1 MVLRFGATKAEDVAG
16 LIAKKNYSRAI
27 EVIREQL
34 KSGRPDARLRMQLG
48 DVLIMAGRGREAVQV
63 LLPVADEYA
72 SEGFA
77 AKAVAV
83 LKKIQKLEPGRRDIE
98 QRLAEVIEEKQR
110 YATSSLPLT
119 PAPSGGTGGFE
130 IGIEEIGFQTPSGG
144 AISVPAPPTP
154 VPAPPVLE
162 APPALD
168 LPPLETGPELSLG
181 LPPLQPRPAARV
193 PPPAPPPA
201 PAPPAP
207 PPVVARPPAPPPRPA
222 SPQREV
228 PPPPPPPPVEVL
240 QLPDLDLAPEGPLFD
255 LGTAAP
261 AGGPAPAATPPAPAT
276 ARPAELLD
284 QDLFTDDP
292 DLFGGDG
299 DETPTLEILPDPET
313 QGSDTM
319 TDGLFAQELLS
330 LVDDAFANLPTTPD
344 GELAPPTG
352 DLGPPAGQQIVISP
366 LFKDFAV
373 DEMVAVIQGLSL
385 LTFEPRQIILREGAA
400 GSSMYMLTAG
410 TAKAYVRDPQG
421 KQRLVGELSEG
432 AFFGEIS
439 LLTGKP
445 RTATVVAA
453 TRCEVLELGQATLGD
468 IESRHPH
475 VREVLEQFA
484 RERLARRG

>member
-34 KSGRPDARLRMQLG
+34 RAGRPDARLRMQLG
-48 DVLIMAGRGREAVQV
+48 DVLIMAGRGKEAAQV

-72 SEGFA
+72 REGFA

-98 QRLAEVIEEKQR
+98 QRLAELIEEKQR
-110 YATSSLPLT
+110 FATSLPVT
-119 PAPSGGTGGFE
+119 PPPGGGGGFE
-130 IGIEEIGFQTPSGG
+130 IGIEEIGFEVPATV
-144 AISVPAPPTP
+144 SVPAAPTP
-154 VPAPPVLE
+154 VPPPPAPPVLE
-162 APPALD
+162 TPPELD
-168 LPPLETGPELSLG
+168 LPSLEAPPELAL
-181 LPPLQPRPAARV
+181 V
-193 PPPAPPPA
+193 PEPPAPPPVAVPA
-201 PAPPAP
+201 PPPPRPAPVAPPPTPAPVRTAPRPAPPPPVAPPSPPPVEILALPDLAAPDGGLLDLGAPPAP
-207 PPVVARPPAPPPRPA
+207 PPSRA
-222 SPQREV
+222 
-228 PPPPPPPPVEVL
+228 
-240 QLPDLDLAPEGPLFD
+240 
-255 LGTAAP
+255 AAP
-261 AGGPAPAATPPAPAT
+261 
-276 ARPAELLD
+276 LD

-292 DLFGGDG
+292 DLFGADDA
-299 DETPTLEILPDPET
+299 DEAPPLEILPDPAAT
-313 QGSDTM
+313 QAEDSM

-330 LVDDAFANLPTTPD
+330 LVDDAFASLPTTPE

-352 DLGPPAGQQIVISP
+352 DLGPQGGTQIVISP

-373 DEMVAVIQGLSL
+373 DEMVAVIQGLNL

-400 GSSMYMLTAG
+400 GTSMYMLTAG

-421 KQRLVGELSEG
+421 KQRLVGELNEG

-445 RTATVVAA
+445 RSATVVAA
-453 TRCEVLELGQATLGD
+453 TRCETLELDQATLRG
-468 IESRHPH
+468 IEASHPH
-475 VREVLEQFA
+475 VRDVLEQFA

>member
-1 MVLRFGATKAEDVAG
+1 MVMRFGATKAEDVAG

-34 KSGRPDARLRMQLG
+34 KTGRPDARLRMQLG
-48 DVLIMAGRGREAVQV
+48 DVLIMAGRGRDAVQV

-72 SEGFA
+72 REGFA

-98 QRLAEVIEEKQR
+98 QRLAELIEEKQR
-110 YATSSLPLT
+110 YATSSLPLS
-119 PAPSGGTGGFE
+119 PPPGGGTGAFE
-130 IGIEEIGFQTPSGG
+130 IGIEEIGFQAPSGG
-144 AISVPAPPTP
+144 TISVPAAPTP
-154 VPAPPVLE
+154 VPAPPVLD

-168 LPPLETGPELSLG
+168 LPPLDVGPELSLG
-181 LPPLQPRPAARV
+181 IAPPELPPAPPVPAPQPPPAPARPVPPPPKQEAP
-193 PPPAPPPA
+193 PPPAPP
-201 PAPPAP
+201 
-207 PPVVARPPAPPPRPA
+207 
-222 SPQREV
+222 
-228 PPPPPPPPVEVL
+228 VEL
-240 QLPDLDLAPEGPLFD
+240 ISLPDLAPDTDGPLFD
-255 LGTAAP
+255 LSVLAP
-261 AGGPAPAATPPAPAT
+261 VERPAVAPPAPT
-276 ARPAELLD
+276 AAQRPADVLD

-292 DLFGGDG
+292 DLFDS
-299 DETPTLEILPDPET
+299 DAVEAPTVEILPDP
-313 QGSDTM
+313 DTRGGEDAM

-330 LVDDAFANLPTTPD
+330 LVDDAFANLPTTSE

-352 DLGPPAGQQIVISP
+352 DLGPQGGQQIVISP

-385 LTFEPRQIILREGAA
+385 LSFEPRQIILREGSA
-400 GSSMYMLTAG
+400 GTSMYMLTAG

-421 KQRLVGELSEG
+421 KQRLVGELDEG

-445 RTATVVAA
+445 RSATVVAA
-453 TRCEVLELGQATLGD
+453 TRCEVLELGQATLRD

-475 VREVLEQFA
+475 VREVLEEFA